1 MNSFEILHSENV
13 RAEAKDAIL
22 VIPVGAVEQHGP
34 HLPLTV
40 DTEIPVRIASMLVQK
55 LKVIVAPAV
64 TYGARSLPQSG
75 GGPGFPGT
83 INIRGSVLTDYLK
96 DVIAGYIATGFRSIV
111 ILNGHYEN
119 ESFIFEALEL
129 CREEGK
135 LEGVKIIAMG
145 WWSVVSDAVLE
156 KLFGDRFPGWHAEHA
171 SVCETSL
178 MLHLR
183 NDLVGATRVDNTT
196 PPRPGI
202 YPFPTDSSK
211 ISNRGVLGSSSPST
225 AEIGFALCE
234 EICSQ
239 LITLI
244 REHMGGAPTQ
254 KRGASR
260 SRSTKP
266 HDA

>member
-1 MNSFEILHSENV
+1 MNSFEKLHSENV

-22 VIPVGAVEQHGP
+22 VLPVGAVEQHGP

-40 DTEIPVRIASMLVQK
+40 DTEIPVRIAGMLLGR

-64 TYGARSLPQSG
+64 PYGARSLPQSG
-75 GGPGFPGT
+75 GGASFPGT

-111 ILNGHYEN
+111 VLNGHYEN
-119 ESFIFEALEL
+119 ESFIFEAIEL
-129 CREEGK
+129 CRQEGK
-135 LEGVKIIAMG
+135 LEGTKIIAVG
-145 WWSVVSDAVLE
+145 WWSLVSNAVLE

-171 SVCETSL
+171 SACETSL

-183 NDLVGATRVDNTT
+183 NDLVGATRVDNAS
-196 PPRPGI
+196 PPRQGI
-202 YPFPTDSSK
+202 YLFPTDASK

-225 AEIGFALCE
+225 AEIGQALCE

-239 LITLI
+239 LVALI
-244 REHMGGAPTQ
+244 QEHMGAASSRKKRAPR
-254 KRGASR
+254 KR
-260 SRSTKP
+260 
-266 HDA
+266 